1 MGLIGLG
8 IAEEKKT
15 QDVLVSC
22 SRNLPVRE
30 VFSSLPLVSLV
41 RFVVNAF
48 NHRAIKRIPANN
60 NDARMNPTA
69 RSTAAIGVLR
79 KTDIVASSFPCFSA
93 TC

>member
-1 MGLIGLG
+1 MAL
-8 IAEEKKT
+8 
-15 QDVLVSC
+15 DRLV
-22 SRNLPVRE
+22 VI
-30 VFSSLPLVSLV
+30 
-41 RFVVNAF
+41 AF

-93 TC
+93 TCRPCNNTNIQALSIPFIGKF